1 MIDMMLFSL
10 KYRVL
15 ARDELALESFNVD
28 MTIKE
33 FTKRGIATVRLL
45 LVQQDRDRFSYLVL
59 TPVQLMKTLTTVDP
73 NQFLPLRS
81 ADSRSRLGRICG

>member
-33 FTKRGIATVRLL
+33 FTKRGIATGLASVTLSITN
-45 LVQQDRDRFSYLVL
+45 DYLSERRTKGHIAERTTNRTTLSHLWAFLETKV
-59 TPVQLMKTLTTVDP
+59 MKP
-73 NQFLPLRS
+73 NKRV
-81 ADSRSRLGRICG
+81 

>member
-33 FTKRGIATVRLL
+33 FTKRGIATGLASVTLSITN
-45 LVQQDRDRFSYLVL
+45 DYLSERR
-59 TPVQLMKTLTTVDP
+59 TK
-73 NQFLPLRS
+73 
-81 ADSRSRLGRICG
+81 GHIY